1 MKTILK
7 YELKIKEE
15 QWLEMPIGAKIL
27 TAQIQDDVIVLW
39 VLVEPEFN
47 KEDRK
52 FLIYGTGDM
61 ITEIGLEFIAT
72 VQAGDLVW
80 HIFERISTWY

>member
-1 MKTILK
+1 MPLNAEILSVQCQGNPNF
-7 YELKIKEE
+7 I
-15 QWLEMPIGAKIL
+15 I
-27 TAQIQDDVIVLW
+27 LW

-61 ITEIGLEFIAT
+61 ITELNIKFLSTIQIDG
-72 VQAGDLVW
+72 LVW
-80 HIFERISTWY
+80 HIFERHFPT